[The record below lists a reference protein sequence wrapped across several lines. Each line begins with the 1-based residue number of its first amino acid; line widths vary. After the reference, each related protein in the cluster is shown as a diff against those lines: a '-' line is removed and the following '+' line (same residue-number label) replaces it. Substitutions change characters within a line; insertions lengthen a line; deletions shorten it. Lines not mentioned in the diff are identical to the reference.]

1 MPGRRQPSASAGNP
15 APPVLDYP
23 APGTIQA
30 TASPLR
36 PAPAAP
42 PLQYPAPG
50 TLPAAPPRSTV
61 QPAASRSSGM
71 NTAALAERVA
81 ELLAA
86 GGFSG
91 LSRRLRSPS
100 LQTASLR
107 LPGARRFWWAYLLAG
122 MGLAALVLRLA
133 AVVAGALDDPLTTL
147 QYGEVRTTHL
157 SVLFGLPGETS
168 TSPSLLTA
176 TNDHGIGHIFL
187 LPAGQ
192 AKAATVVEIP
202 LTDVDSDGRLPLKLE
217 VADLDRDGHPD
228 LLVTLGN
235 TGTTYVF
242 LLDTGQKGLRPPSEE
257 ERRRLILPGQS
268 H

>member
-1 MPGRRQPSASAGNP
+1 MPGRRQPPTPVGNP
-15 APPVLDYP
+15 AAPVLDYP
-23 APGTIQA
+23 APGTVQA
-30 TASPLR
+30 TTPPH

-42 PLQYPAPG
+42 QIPYAAPG
-50 TLPAAPPRSTV
+50 TQPAAPARPTL
-61 QPAASRSSGM
+61 QPAGSRSSGM
-71 NTAALAERVA
+71 NTTALAERVA
-81 ELLAA
+81 ELLQA

-91 LSRRLRSPS
+91 LSRRLRSPNV
-100 LQTASLR
+100 QTASLR

-122 MGLAALVLRLA
+122 MGLAALILRLA
-133 AVVAGALDDPLTTL
+133 AAVAGVLDDPLTTL

-157 SVLFGLPGETS
+157 SVLFGLSGETS
-168 TSPSLLTA
+168 TSPSLITA
-176 TNDHGIGHIFL
+176 TNDHGVGHIFL

-192 AKAATVVEIP
+192 AKQATVVEIP
-202 LTDVDSDGRLPLKLE
+202 LTDVDSDGRLPLKLD

-242 LLDTGQKGLRPPSEE
+242 LLDTGQKGLRPPTEE
-257 ERRRLILPGQS
+257 ERRRLILPGQG

>member
-1 MPGRRQPSASAGNP
+1 
-15 APPVLDYP
+15 
-23 APGTIQA
+23 
-30 TASPLR
+30 
-36 PAPAAP
+36 
-42 PLQYPAPG
+42 
-50 TLPAAPPRSTV
+50 
-61 QPAASRSSGM
+61 M
-71 NTAALAERVA
+71 NTTALAERVA

-91 LSRRLRSPS
+91 LSQRLRSTS

-133 AVVAGALDDPLTTL
+133 GVIVDVLDDPLMTL
-147 QYGEVRTTHL
+147 QYGQVRTTHL

-168 TSPSLLTA
+168 TSPSLITA
-176 TNDHGIGHIFL
+176 TNDQGIGHVFL

-192 AKAATVVEIP
+192 AKQATVVEIP
-202 LTDVDSDGRLPLKLE
+202 LTDVDSTGRQPLKLD

-235 TGTTYVF
+235 TGMTYVF
-242 LLDTGQKGLRPPSEE
+242 LLDTGVKGLRPPTEE
-257 ERRRLILPGQS
+257 ERRRLALPGQG